1 MELKTVLLRKEQVV
15 LIRGKDAGRVRKA
28 DQAKG
33 AGSNNLEEDKKR
45 IANLRPK
52 ELWLKRKS
60 RE

>member
-1 MELKTVLLRKEQVV
+1 MELKTLLLRKKQAI
-15 LIRGKDAGRVRKA
+15 LSRGKDAGRFRKA

-33 AGSNNLEEDKKR
+33 AGSNNLEEDKKK

-60 RE
+60 RQ